1 MYIYIFFFNNL
12 NTFSSP
18 PIPSRSVS
26 RPYQQTHVSL
36 FLNIINGKFPPPTLT
51 RMQNSMSWDFP
62 ILKRNSNANGGEI
75 RWVRRYVAL
84 LTDLGGIGS
93 ENEAVG
99 STLDPCFLRSCV
111 AGECD
116 VDVAGCEY
124 YPSVW
129 YVSSAVSLMGGFAR
143 ERREK
148 NKEQKMK
155 NEEWRGKWRG
165 WEGIYCTAGALCKP
179 PSKWGG
185 MDR

>member
-1 MYIYIFFFNNL
+1 
-12 NTFSSP
+12 
-18 PIPSRSVS
+18 
-26 RPYQQTHVSL
+26 
-36 FLNIINGKFPPPTLT
+36 
-51 RMQNSMSWDFP
+51 MQNGMSWDFP

-84 LTDLGGIGS
+84 VTDFGGIGS

-124 YPSVW
+124 YPSVCC
-129 YVSSAVSLMGGFAR
+129 VSPAVSLMGDFAR
-143 ERREK
+143 GEEKEQSMK
-148 NKEQKMK
+148 NK
-155 NEEWRGKWRG
+155 EWRGKCKGRG
-165 WEGIYCTAGALCKP
+165 CIYCTAGALCKP
-179 PSKWGG
+179 PSKCGG